1 MYKTVKEEEP
11 KHAIPPLL
19 FFKTSITLRAKIE
32 QGKLI
37 GFRHIA
43 KQSQI
48 THQFYC
54 CIKVIRIDLL
64 SKSDLHVFLQHQN
77 QQFVLF

>member
-1 MYKTVKEEEP
+1 MRSVAFCKRLIYKTVKEEEP
-11 KHAIPPLL
+11 KNAVPPLL
-19 FFKTSITLRAKIE
+19 FFKTSITLRAKIK

-54 CIKVIRIDLL
+54 CL
-64 SKSDLHVFLQHQN
+64 
-77 QQFVLF
+77 

>member
-1 MYKTVKEEEP
+1 MVTKNAVFMRSVAFRKRLIYKTVKEEEP
-11 KHAIPPLL
+11 KHAVPPLL
-19 FFKTSITLRAKIE
+19 FFKTSITLRAKIK

-54 CIKVIRIDLL
+54 CL
-64 SKSDLHVFLQHQN
+64 
-77 QQFVLF
+77 

>member
-11 KHAIPPLL
+11 KHAVPPLL
-19 FFKTSITLRAKIE
+19 FFKTSITLRAKIK

-54 CIKVIRIDLL
+54 CL
-64 SKSDLHVFLQHQN
+64 
-77 QQFVLF
+77 

>member
-1 MYKTVKEEEP
+1 MVTKNAVFMRSVAFRKRLIYKTVKEEEP
-11 KHAIPPLL
+11 KNAVPPLL
-19 FFKTSITLRAKIE
+19 FFKTSITLRAKIK

-54 CIKVIRIDLL
+54 CL
-64 SKSDLHVFLQHQN
+64 
-77 QQFVLF
+77 